1 MIEQLRR
8 TLRWRWPLVLAIFVP
23 AALVVVLSVGRLAGP
38 TTAVTVIGVAPER
51 TENATADLVSLSLGR
66 YAVEVTSADALDAIA
81 DQTRTDPDVLEDAVS
96 VSVDPDAGTLTVRT
110 DLPDERDAMF
120 VASAVGQY
128 VVGLGED
135 DDFMDASVLSQP
147 RVESAGGLASGPV
160 LAAVLALAALLLAVA
175 IAYAAE
181 LLRPRV
187 RTGGDAARAAGA
199 PVLGS
204 LPPFVGGWPRRTPV
218 DDAEVLKAAR
228 ALRGGLATGTAG
240 VVGGPLCVV
249 GTDRGAGATTVAF
262 LLARTAADRGES
274 TVLLDLD
281 LEQAGLTG
289 RLELGEGPE
298 LGDVLAGRHLLA
310 EAVHHEGAVAVVPV
324 TADPLADAELDEHL
338 PDVLKQASEQWSLV
352 VVDTGP
358 VSAGELSESV
368 VAHTGSAVV
377 VCRLGSPI
385 TDLTR
390 TAERLA
396 RLGVPLRGVVLNQAG
411 RRDAEDR
418 STSISPVLSAPTTE
432 VVRDGAP
439 RG

>member
-8 TLRWRWPLVLAIFVP
+8 TVRWRWPLILAIFVP
-23 AALVVVLSVGRLAGP
+23 AALVVVLSVAGRAGP
-38 TTAVTVIGVAPER
+38 TSAVTVIGVAPER
-51 TENATADLVSLSLGR
+51 TENATADLVALSLGR
-66 YAVEVTSADALDAIA
+66 YAVEVTSADALDEIA
-81 DQTRTDPDVLEDAVS
+81 GQTRTDPDVLQDAVT

-110 DLPDERDAMF
+110 DLPDEREAMF

-128 VVGLGED
+128 VVGLGD
-135 DDFMDASVLSQP
+135 DDTFMDASVLSQP
-147 RVESAGGLASGPV
+147 RVEPAGGLASGPV
-160 LAAVLALAALLLAVA
+160 LAFVLALAALLLALA
-175 IAYAAE
+175 IAYAVE

-204 LPPFVGGWPRRTPV
+204 LPPFVSGWPRRTPV

-228 ALRGGLATGTAG
+228 ALRGGLATGSTG

-281 LEQAGLTG
+281 LEEAGLSG

-298 LGDVLAGRHLLA
+298 LGDVLAGRHVLA
-310 EAVHHEGAVAVVPV
+310 EAVRHEGAVAVAPV
-324 TADPLADAELDEHL
+324 TADPSADGDLDRHL
-338 PDVLKQASEQWSLV
+338 PEVLKQASEQWSLV

-358 VSAGELSESV
+358 VSAGDLSESV
-368 VAHTGSAVV
+368 VVHAESAVV
-377 VCRLGSPI
+377 VCRLGSPVS
-385 TDLTR
+385 DLVR
-390 TAERLA
+390 SAQRLA
-396 RLGVPLRGVVLNQAG
+396 RLGVPLRGVVLNHAG
-411 RRDAEDR
+411 RRDADDPAV
-418 STSISPVLSAPTTE
+418 SISPVLSAPRSE
-432 VVRDGAP
+432 VVADAGS